1 MSSLEPAMDGTDDAS
16 VAAVRIGTEAMVAA
30 VAFLFMVVV
39 FVFFFYLYA
48 RRRLRSGSG
57 RFVFSNTAPD
67 IGRRG
72 LDAAALAALPATV
85 YSSADFK
92 DRGGLECAVCLTEL
106 ADGEAARVLPACGHG
121 FHLECIDMW
130 FHSRATCPLCRRRVV
145 VGEASSPKTEPPSPL
160 PPPPEASAR
169 EPPAFP
175 TNVLIWGGRGQ
186 EGSLVIEIP
195 RRAVGGSGSQV
206 SPSTTAS
213 AAEESRSLLSVRFQ
227 SLRRLWSQGRR
238 AGPSSI
244 EFLDVEQGIAEG
256 SAPLPQ
262 TPAAKQ

>member
-1 MSSLEPAMDGTDDAS
+1 MSSFEPEMDGTGDAS
-16 VAAVRIGTEAMVAA
+16 VAAVRISTAAMVVV

-39 FVFFFYLYA
+39 FIFFFYLYA
-48 RRRLRSGSG
+48 RRRLRYGRD
-57 RFVFSNTAPD
+57 RFVFSAASPD
-67 IGRRG
+67 VGRRG

-106 ADGEAARVLPACGHG
+106 ADGEAARVLPTCGHG

-145 VGEASSPKTEPPSPL
+145 VGEPSSPKTEPPSPL
-160 PPPPEASAR
+160 PPPPPPEASPR

-186 EGSLVIEIP
+186 VGSLVIEIP
-195 RRAVGGSGSQV
+195 RRAVGAQV
-206 SPSTTAS
+206 SPSTPS
-213 AAEESRSLLSVRFQ
+213 AAEESWSPVSARFR

-238 AGPSSI
+238 AGPSST
-244 EFLDVEQGIAEG
+244 EFVDVEQGISEG
-256 SAPLPQ
+256 SAPPPK